1 MKLEDI
7 KTESKPTD
15 QYFTAIEISE
25 MCGVSYGCI
34 KERIHRLEIFPDAI
48 KGKARLFSMEKA
60 QAIISQIKYKK
71 RTYYQIFES
80 KLNYETE

>member
-1 MKLEDI
+1 MKLEEI

-15 QYFTAIEISE
+15 LYFTAIEISE
-25 MCGVSYGCI
+25 IAGVSYSSI

-48 KGKARLFSMEKA
+48 KGKARLFSSEKA
-60 QAIISQIKYKK
+60 QAIISQIKYQK

-80 KLNYETE
+80 KLKYEN

>member
-1 MKLEDI
+1 MKTEEI

-15 QYFTAIEISE
+15 EYLTAMEISE
-25 MCGVSYGCI
+25 IAGVSYSSI

-48 KGKARLFSMEKA
+48 KGKARLFSLEKA

-80 KLNYETE
+80 KLNYEN